1 MQSFMRAIRFDE
13 PGKMNLIDIP
23 DPEPAA
29 GWARIQVR
37 AAAICMTDVET
48 LRGRHPVEFPI
59 IPGHEFC
66 GVADRVGSTED
77 EAWLGKRVVA
87 DNELCC
93 LKCGY
98 CRRGEW
104 RRCKEFRHL
113 GFGPP
118 GGYAEYVVAPVHNLH
133 PLAETVSFE
142 QGSILEP
149 LGVGMA
155 VANIAEVRV
164 GSTVAII
171 GLGPIGL
178 NCLTVLK
185 AAGVRR
191 ILCLDK
197 QSRRL
202 ALAKSW
208 GALEVTS
215 DAEQFKALCQ
225 KLHPGGADI
234 VVEATGN
241 SPLIPLAI
249 SLTRFGGSVVL
260 AGFCK
265 HELQPLEPDAI
276 QGSNRRVL
284 GAGNNPGY
292 IEPAALAAGDGVLR
306 TEGMITHR
314 FHLEDYRQAFS
325 DEQLSASDFIK
336 GIFVF

>member
-1 MQSFMRAIRFDE
+1 MKAIRFE
-13 PGKMNLIDIP
+13 RPGELHLVEIP
-23 DPEPAA
+23 NPQPVA
-29 GWARIQVR
+29 GWVRIRVH

-66 GVADRVGSTED
+66 GVVDQVGSSAD
-77 EAWLGKRVVA
+77 EAWLGRKVVA
-87 DNELCC
+87 DNEICC

-104 RRCKEFRHL
+104 RRCTEFRHI

-133 PLAETVSFE
+133 VLADSVSFE

-149 LGVGMA
+149 LGVGLA
-155 VANIAEVRV
+155 VGRIGEVQL
-164 GSTVAII
+164 GMTATIL

-178 NCLTVLK
+178 NCLAVLK
-185 AAGVRR
+185 ASGARR

-197 QSRRL
+197 QPKRL

-208 GALEVTS
+208 GALHVTDDS
-215 DAEQFKALCQ
+215 EQLKALTRE
-225 KLHPGGADI
+225 LHPGGTDI
-234 VVEATGN
+234 VVEASGHH
-241 SPLIPLAI
+241 PLIPLGVN
-249 SLTRFGGSVVL
+249 LTRFGGSLVL
-260 AGFCK
+260 GGFCK
-265 HELQPLEPDAI
+265 HEALSIDPDSI

-284 GAGNNPGY
+284 GAGNNPGF
-292 IEPAALAAGDGVLR
+292 IEPAAQAAGDGVLK

-314 FHLEDYRQAFS
+314 FRLDDFRQAFS
-325 DEQLSASDFIK
+325 DEQLTASDFIK